1 MRAPRG
7 VFLLDVQHA
16 PARGNGEAPTHRF
29 AETDLLKLTDE
40 EWTTPRLNTVT
51 LARRDADDHGPEIL
65 PWPPPVSDDREKVAL
80 AKAHGEIGDCLRR
93 LAHNMEYQ
101 LETAVGRWTFRRTPA
116 GQIRQT
122 FDGELSAALGIFAL
136 QLPDR
141 IGSHRLKPC
150 PFKPA
155 SAAASCNRL
164 PWREGVS
171 ASAVSI
177 TRVER
182 RGRRG

>member
-1 MRAPRG
+1 
-7 VFLLDVQHA
+7 
-16 PARGNGEAPTHRF
+16 
-29 AETDLLKLTDE
+29 
-40 EWTTPRLNTVT
+40 
-51 LARRDADDHGPEIL
+51 
-65 PWPPPVSDDREKVAL
+65 
-80 AKAHGEIGDCLRR
+80 
-93 LAHNMEYQ
+93 MEYQ

-136 QLPDR
+136 QLLDR